1 MPKPLILPQ
10 RGPPPGPCDTVGEM
24 QLSDIFVA
32 LGEQHF
38 GQMLRGVS
46 IGRLKTFQMYERVKL
61 RFHLAKL
68 NSETLRKATPK
79 LFARIQEGD
88 QEFATDVAQT
98 ILVSQLEMIKA
109 VLDFLGIPHDDG
121 FFAKDL
127 DASEQLKG
135 DWKERTWQQ
144 FRGAFNPSVLLFY
157 INHLSWEMA
166 KAEEV
171 FNPAASVAA

>member
-1 MPKPLILPQ
+1 
-10 RGPPPGPCDTVGEM
+10 M

-38 GQMLRGVS
+38 ASMLRSVS
-46 IGRLKTFQMYERVKL
+46 IGKLKTFQMYERVKL

-68 NSETLRKATPK
+68 NSETLRKASPR
-79 LFARIQEGD
+79 LFARIQSGD

-98 ILVSQLEMIKA
+98 VLVSQLDMIKA

-127 DASEQLKG
+127 DASQQLQG
-135 DWKERTWQQ
+135 DWKERTWAE
-144 FRGAFNPSVLLFY
+144 FKDKYTAPVLLFY

-166 KAEEV
+166 KSDAV
-171 FNPAASVAA
+171 FNPSSTVAA

>member
-1 MPKPLILPQ
+1 
-10 RGPPPGPCDTVGEM
+10 M

-46 IGRLKTFQMYERVKL
+46 MGRLNTFQMYERVKL

-68 NSETLRKATPK
+68 NSETLRKATPR
-79 LFARIQEGD
+79 LFARIQSGD

-98 ILVSQLEMIKA
+98 ILVSQMDMIKA
-109 VLDFLGIPHDDG
+109 VLDFLKIPHDDG
-121 FFAKDL
+121 FFAKEL

-135 DWKERTWQQ
+135 DWKERTWEQ
-144 FRGAFNPSVLLFY
+144 FRGTYNASVLLFY

-166 KAEEV
+166 KSEEI
-171 FNPAASVAA
+171 FNPPATVAA